1 MNVSVGSSQ
10 SAVEFAGLPPP
21 PADTSESEA
30 AKRVTANP
38 NDLTAT
44 HTLAMA
50 LLARGALEEAEVH
63 ARNAI
68 RIAPEHPQGHNLLGM
83 VLTGVHRPQP
93 GEYHYRRVL
102 SLMGKRD
109 PIVLANLAWN
119 LKKQGR
125 FEEARHLYQ
134 ESVNANPRVRQSLLG
149 WARLEEADCRF
160 EAAGSLLDVLDRLFP
175 DDPDSLLTRAVL
187 HTRLRDNDRALAVLD
202 RLERQVRQ
210 GKLTP
215 AELAEKGRLLDQIGE
230 YAAAF
235 EVFLESKRRV
245 REDLGQIYQ
254 DEAVREIIRRLRGF
268 FTRGRL
274 ALLPRADV
282 ASGPQPVFILG
293 FPRSGTTLL
302 EQMLSRHS
310 RIAAGD
316 ELPFVTDIAATLPRL
331 LESPLSYPEVLSEL
345 WMGDRQQGLND
356 LRDVYLH
363 RAAQLNIFKPSKD
376 LFTDKMPLNETHLGL
391 IALIFP
397 KAPLIHVVRHP
408 LDVMVS
414 IMGNMLTHGFHCAS
428 SLVSAATHYVRTMQL
443 VAHYKA
449 EIDLHLHTLRYEDL
463 LTQPEEQLR
472 TLCDFLSVGYEPASL
487 VFHESRHHSRT
498 ASYAQVKEPL
508 YDRSRYRY
516 RHYRDELAPAV
527 PILAPWIEKLGYQLD

>member
-10 SAVEFAGLPPP
+10 SAVEFAVLPSS
-21 PADTSESEA
+21 PATASEKES
-30 AKRVTANP
+30 AKRVAANP
-38 NDLTAT
+38 NDLVAT
-44 HTLAMA
+44 QSLAMA
-50 LLARGALEEAEVH
+50 LLARGGLEEAEVH
-63 ARNAI
+63 ARNSV
-68 RIAPEHPQGHNLLGM
+68 RIAPEDPKSHNLLAM

-93 GEYHYRRVL
+93 GEFHYRRVL
-102 SLMGKRD
+102 SLTGKRD
-109 PIVLANLAWN
+109 PIVIANLAWN

-125 FEEARHLYQ
+125 FEEARRLYQ
-134 ESVNANPRVRQSLLG
+134 ESVSANPRVRQSLLG
-149 WARLEEADCRF
+149 WARLEEADGRF
-160 EAAGSLLDVLDRLFP
+160 EAAGSLLDLIDRLFP
-175 DDPDSLLTRAVL
+175 DDPDSLLTRVVL
-187 HTRLRDNDRALAVLD
+187 HTRLHDNDRAFAVLD
-202 RLERQVRQ
+202 HLEQKVRQ

-235 EVFLESKRRV
+235 QVFLESKRRV
-245 REDLGQIYQ
+245 REDLGQVYQ
-254 DEAVREIIRRLRGF
+254 DEAVSEMIRRLRGF

-282 ASGPQPVFILG
+282 APGPQPIFILG

-316 ELPFVTDIAATLPRL
+316 ELPFVSDIAATLQRL
-331 LESPLSYPEVLSEL
+331 LESPLSYPEALSEL

-363 RAAQLNIFKPSKD
+363 RAAQMGVFKPDKD

-391 IALIFP
+391 ISLIFP

-414 IMGNMLTHGFHCAS
+414 VMGNMLTHGFHCAS
-428 SLVSAATHYVRTMQL
+428 SLVSAATHYVRIMQL
-443 VAHYKA
+443 VAHYRA
-449 EIDLHLHTLRYEDL
+449 EIDLSLYTLRYEDL
-463 LTQPEEQLR
+463 LTQPEETLR
-472 TLCDFLSVGYEPASL
+472 ALGDFLAVPYEPASL

-508 YDRSRYRY
+508 YDRSRCRY
-516 RHYRDELAPAV
+516 RHYRNELAPV
-527 PILAPWIEKLGYQLD
+527 LPILAPWIETLGYQLD

>member
-10 SAVEFAGLPPP
+10 SSVEFAGLPAS
-21 PADTSESEA
+21 PATASEKES
-30 AKRVTANP
+30 AKRVAANP
-38 NDLTAT
+38 NDLPAT
-44 HTLAMA
+44 QALAMA
-50 LLARGALEEAEVH
+50 ILARGALEEAEVH
-63 ARNAI
+63 ARNAV
-68 RIAPEHPQGHNLLGM
+68 RIAPEDPKSHNLLAM

-93 GEYHYRRVL
+93 GEFHYRRVL
-102 SLMGKRD
+102 SLTGKRD
-109 PIVLANLAWN
+109 PIVIANLAWN

-125 FEEARHLYQ
+125 FDEARRLYQ
-134 ESVNANPRVRQSLLG
+134 ESVSANPRVRQSLLG
-149 WARLEEADCRF
+149 WARLEEADGRF
-160 EAAGSLLDVLDRLFP
+160 EAAGSLLDIIDRLFP

-187 HTRLRDNDRALAVLD
+187 HTRLHDNDRAFAVLD
-202 RLERQVRQ
+202 RLEQQVRL

-215 AELAEKGRLLDQIGE
+215 AELAEKGRLLDQTGE

-245 REDLGQIYQ
+245 RDELGQIYQ
-254 DEAVREIIRRLRGF
+254 DEAVSEMIRRLRGF

-282 ASGPQPVFILG
+282 APGPQPIFILG

-316 ELPFVTDIAATLPRL
+316 ELPFVSDIAATLQRL
-331 LESPLSYPEVLSEL
+331 LESPLSYPEALSEL

-363 RAAQLNIFKPSKD
+363 RAAQMGVFKPDKD

-391 IALIFP
+391 ISLIFP

-428 SLVSAATHYVRTMQL
+428 SLVSAATHYARIMQL
-443 VAHYKA
+443 VAHYRA
-449 EIDLHLHTLRYEDL
+449 EIDLSLHTLRYEDL
-463 LTQPEEQLR
+463 LTEPEETLR
-472 TLCDFLSVGYEPASL
+472 ALCGFLSVAYEPASL

-516 RHYRDELAPAV
+516 RHYRDELAPAL
-527 PILAPWIEKLGYQLD
+527 PILEPWIEKLGYQLD